1 MIRQSALADAAA
13 ALHHASTG
21 KTAVAKEQAAL
32 IGVSVPTLY
41 RQLKKAGLYGATR
54 KRRAD
59 RGEVRVDGID
69 DAKIME
75 VAALMFTSKRNQGRI
90 IMPADVA
97 IEIAESNGLIPK
109 GVLQPSTLNRH
120 LRRLEADKRAML
132 AEESHIKTRSL
143 HPNHY
148 HQLDYSVC
156 VQWYLDKKGMGER
169 DMVGQVLGQSQAAVS
184 FIDTG
189 RALIKLKEQLPHG
202 EFRSGLEYRGIP
214 KSTANDMM
222 RVARKMSWRSDK
234 FIKLGRAKL
243 YACMELDDDEIDALE
258 DGGSILDITL
268 DDMDRMTTREL
279 KDALKKSRA
288 DSDVKDRLLQ
298 SKNKQIDDVAEENA
312 RLHGHV
318 SEQGVSAFI
327 QEIESEKA
335 QILIPLMRLKNRSL
349 AMEQQLNSE
358 GAVDR
363 AEYFALQAALDC
375 VRDELAQAMDAIYNA
390 GAEFQAS
397 VSQASMPSESGNI
410 Q

>member
-1 MIRQSALADAAA
+1 MIDSVMDKADMKRIGDKAEATVAQSD
-13 ALHHASTG
+13 
-21 KTAVAKEQAAL
+21 EQ
-32 IGVSVPTLY
+32 
-41 RQLKKAGLYGATR
+41 R
-54 KRRAD
+54 
-59 RGEVRVDGID
+59 
-69 DAKIME
+69 
-75 VAALMFTSKRNQGRI
+75 
-90 IMPADVA
+90 
-97 IEIAESNGLIPK
+97 
-109 GVLQPSTLNRH
+109 
-120 LRRLEADKRAML
+120 ML
-132 AEESHIKTRSL
+132 AGRRERE
-143 HPNHY
+143 
-148 HQLDYSVC
+148 LDRLAGDLPDDPKALWMYAEHS
-156 VQWYLDKKGMGER
+156 MA
-169 DMVGQVLGQSQAAVS
+169 QAAVS

-234 FIKLGRAKL
+234 FIKLGRTKL